1 MSEDGGTRET
11 FTLRYRAP
19 GIWKWLTPGWL
30 VRLGVGRTLANIRR
44 AAESS

>member
-30 VRLGVGRTLANIRR
+30 VWLGVGRTLANIRR